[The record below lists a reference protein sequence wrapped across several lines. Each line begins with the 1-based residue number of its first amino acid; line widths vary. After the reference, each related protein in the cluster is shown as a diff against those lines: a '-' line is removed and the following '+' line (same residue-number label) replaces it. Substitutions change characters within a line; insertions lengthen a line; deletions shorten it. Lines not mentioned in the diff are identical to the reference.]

1 MGHQPLA
8 AGIISAANSDLLAA
22 IRERR
27 FREDL
32 YQRLAVLTIKMPA
45 LRERPGDILLL
56 AEHWLATVCSDYGL
70 PPKTLAPDARER
82 LVAYGWPGN
91 VRELAN
97 VIERAALLADTA
109 SVRASHLDLR
119 EGALPVP
126 SATSARSDAPPVSM
140 DDAIR
145 EHLRS
150 PLEETGGTPSPTPP
164 ILRRPRSPLRPGI
177 TK

>member
-8 AGIISAANSDLLAA
+8 AGIISATNSDLLAA

-27 FREDL
+27 FREDR
-32 YQRLAVLTIKMPA
+32 YQRLAVLTIKMPT
-45 LRERPGDILLL
+45 LRERPSDILLL
-56 AEHWLATVCSDYGL
+56 AEHSLATVCTDYGL

-109 SVRASHLDLR
+109 SVRARHLP
-119 EGALPVP
+119 LPEP
-126 SATSARSDAPPVSM
+126 AFPAPT
-140 DDAIR
+140 A
-145 EHLRS
+145 
-150 PLEETGGTPSPTPP
+150 PSPRPHPP
-164 ILRRPRSPLRPGI
+164 PLS
-177 TK
+177 